1 MTPSMATRQR
11 LLAEALRLFSLHG
24 YRGTRVSDI
33 ERAAGL
39 SPKAGGFYRHF
50 RSKRDV
56 LEAALEHYTDQAIQS
71 EAALALLPLGD
82 LRAELTLVCRAVLH
96 LMAERRD
103 FIRILHRESSE
114 FPDLVADF
122 HERAVHTGHKT
133 AAEFFSLKLKEPGM
147 AVGHDPDA
155 IAAVALG
162 SIINYR
168 VEEALFGETPGL
180 VSEELFVKT
189 WVDVWATYLFSLLEK
204 QDSPKAERRTSARP
218 S

>member
-1 MTPSMATRQR
+1 MTPPTATRQR
-11 LLAEALRLFSLHG
+11 ILTEALRLFSQHG

-33 ERAAGL
+33 EHAAGL

-50 RSKRDV
+50 RSKREV
-56 LEAALEHYTDQAIQS
+56 LEAALEHYTDQATQS

-103 FIRILHRESSE
+103 FIRILHREGDE

-122 HERAVHTGHKT
+122 HERAVQAGHKL
-133 AAEFFSLKLKEPGM
+133 AAEFFRLKLKE
-147 AVGHDPDA
+147 AGHTARANGPDA

-168 VEEALFGETPGL
+168 VEEALFGEPPGP

-189 WVDVWATYLFSLLEK
+189 WVDVWTTYASHLLQGE
-204 QDSPKAERRTSARP
+204 DDNEG
-218 S
+218 

>member
-1 MTPSMATRQR
+1 MTPPTATRQR
-11 LLAEALRLFSLHG
+11 ILAEALRLFSQHG

-33 ERAAGL
+33 EHAAGL

-50 RSKRDV
+50 RSKREV

-82 LRAELTLVCRAVLH
+82 LRAELTLVCRAVLQ

-103 FIRILHRESSE
+103 FIRILHREGDE

-122 HERAVHTGHKT
+122 HERAVQAGHGL
-133 AAEFFSLKLKEPGM
+133 AAEFVRMKLKESGIAPR
-147 AVGHDPDA
+147 AHDPDA

-168 VEEALFGETPGL
+168 VEEALFGEPPGL
-180 VSEELFVKT
+180 VSEELFVTT
-189 WVDVWATYLFSLLEK
+189 WVDLWANYLSSLLETQNK
-204 QDSPKAERRTSARP
+204 PKR
-218 S
+218 